1 MMSCGTPGSS
11 TGARPTS
18 RVTIPQSSSPTA
30 PVASGAA
37 RDTRG
42 TTASAVVFVDAEHGF
57 LGGRRR
63 FAWTND
69 GGRTWRTRSHP
80 DGTIVSLDAVD
91 RRHVWALA
99 QRRGDE
105 RVSLERSVDGG
116 RNWSEKPGLT
126 FASISM
132 ADVHDGWAVTGAG
145 PSGFT
150 SEPLLGGEGIL
161 MRTATGGRTWSVVP
175 ISAQS
180 VCAVSDS
187 VAWAASRTTVM
198 RTLDDGR
205 TWSFDRL
212 YSPRFYFTGDIGSA
226 TRSMPTPGRSRS
238 LRPRARSSSG
248 RAMRVEPPRS
258 RRPRTRA
265 GRSSTPG
272 SRHGVGAP
280 NVPTRSRSSTP
291 DAGGFSSARPPVP
304 PCSGPTMAAAPG
316 TGSRGSDEAAGVGAG
331 G

>member
-1 MMSCGTPGSS
+1 MVPRRRSWGVVAVLICLVMTSCGTPGSS
-11 TGARPTS
+11 TGSRPAS
-18 RVTIPQSSSPTA
+18 RPAIPQSSPPTA

-37 RDTRG
+37 RDTSG
-42 TTASAVVFVDAEHGF
+42 TTASAVIFVDVEHGF
-57 LGGRRR
+57 LGGHRR

-150 SEPLLGGEGIL
+150 SEPRLGGVGTL

-198 RTLDDGR
+198 RT
-205 TWSFDRL
+205 
-212 YSPRFYFTGDIGSA
+212 
-226 TRSMPTPGRSRS
+226 PG
-238 LRPRARSSSG
+238 
-248 RAMRVEPPRS
+248 
-258 RRPRTRA
+258 
-265 GRSSTPG
+265 
-272 SRHGVGAP
+272 
-280 NVPTRSRSSTP
+280 
-291 DAGGFSSARPPVP
+291 
-304 PCSGPTMAAAPG
+304 
-316 TGSRGSDEAAGVGAG
+316 
-331 G
+331 